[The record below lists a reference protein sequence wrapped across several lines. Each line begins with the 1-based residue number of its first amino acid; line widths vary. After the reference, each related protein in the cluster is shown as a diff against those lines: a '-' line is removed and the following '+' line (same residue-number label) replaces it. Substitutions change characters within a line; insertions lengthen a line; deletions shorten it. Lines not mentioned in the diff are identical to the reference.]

1 MSTLRTL
8 TLSACVLALTVAGLP
23 GTTPAATA
31 APATDVMISVYLEG
45 SGNNKAVELHNPTAG
60 PVQLTG
66 YRINLFPNGSST
78 PRSQLALDPYTIP
91 AGGHLLVVN
100 SQASAELRAR
110 GAIES
115 AVTAFNGDDA
125 LTLTR
130 GDAIIDSLGQVG
142 FDPGTSWSVG
152 GVDTKD
158 MTLTRRGCTVDVDPS
173 DAYDPSAE
181 FTATARDDLTTLGTF
196 SCTAAP
202 PPASPTPTPPTD
214 EVIPIGV
221 VQGTQ
226 DRSPKVGETVT
237 VAGVVVGDFQG
248 EDQFGG
254 VYIQDAGDE
263 DEATSDGIFVHGR
276 AVGEVSVG
284 DVVRVHGKVSEFR
297 GQTQITPGTV
307 TRLTASGLTMP
318 APKPLSL
325 PLTDPERVEGMLVTF
340 PDALTIVEYFN
351 YDRFGEIV
359 YAPERQW
366 TPTGVVEPGAEAR
379 ALAAANQAARLVVDD
394 GRGVQNPSPAI
405 HPDGQPLTA
414 EHYFRGG
421 DRVAGLTGVMS
432 WFNNT
437 YKLQPTTGATFTVA
451 NPRPSVPARQGNLRL
466 ASFNVLNYFT
476 TLTSDN
482 AAARGADTPEEFAR
496 QQAKIVAAMTEIDA
510 DVFGLMEIEN
520 NGTAVENLV
529 AALNAK
535 TGAETF
541 AAVRTGVVGGDAIF
555 QAFVYKPAAVEPVG
569 DFATLDF
576 ADGKNRHSLA
586 QTFRHKESG
595 ELLTVSVNHLKSK
608 GSACEGD
615 PDLGDG
621 QGNCNRT
628 RTSAAERLATWLQG
642 DPTGQGARATVIIGD
657 LNSYDHE
664 DPIDALVAGG
674 FADMEKRFSGEHAYS
689 YVFDGMAGYLDHAL
703 ANEAAAARIVDT
715 QSWHINADEA
725 DILDYDMSFKKPA
738 EAALF
743 TPSPFRSS
751 DHDPIIVSLQLGTP
765 VPPAS
770 PAPGQP
776 APTAVPSSPSPTQP
790 TLPTVPTARPTM
802 PHIRPGLPS
811 TGRSA

>member
-1 MSTLRTL
+1 M
-8 TLSACVLALTVAGLP
+8 
-23 GTTPAATA
+23 
-31 APATDVMISVYLEG
+31 
-45 SGNNKAVELHNPTAG
+45 
-60 PVQLTG
+60 
-66 YRINLFPNGSST
+66 
-78 PRSQLALDPYTIP
+78 
-91 AGGHLLVVN
+91 
-100 SQASAELRAR
+100 
-110 GAIES
+110 
-115 AVTAFNGDDA
+115 
-125 LTLTR
+125 
-130 GDAIIDSLGQVG
+130 
-142 FDPGTSWSVG
+142 
-152 GVDTKD
+152 
-158 MTLTRRGCTVDVDPS
+158 
-173 DAYDPSAE
+173 
-181 FTATARDDLTTLGTF
+181 
-196 SCTAAP
+196 
-202 PPASPTPTPPTD
+202 
-214 EVIPIGV
+214 
-221 VQGTQ
+221 
-226 DRSPKVGETVT
+226 
-237 VAGVVVGDFQG
+237 
-248 EDQFGG
+248 
-254 VYIQDAGDE
+254 
-263 DEATSDGIFVHGR
+263 
-276 AVGEVSVG
+276 
-284 DVVRVHGKVSEFR
+284 
-297 GQTQITPGTV
+297 
-307 TRLTASGLTMP
+307 
-318 APKPLSL
+318 
-325 PLTDPERVEGMLVTF
+325 
-340 PDALTIVEYFN
+340 
-351 YDRFGEIV
+351 
-359 YAPERQW
+359 
-366 TPTGVVEPGAEAR
+366 
-379 ALAAANQAARLVVDD
+379 
-394 GRGVQNPSPAI
+394 
-405 HPDGQPLTA
+405 
-414 EHYFRGG
+414 
-421 DRVAGLTGVMS
+421 
-432 WFNNT
+432 
-437 YKLQPTTGATFTVA
+437 
-451 NPRPSVPARQGNLRL
+451 
-466 ASFNVLNYFT
+466 
-476 TLTSDN
+476 
-482 AAARGADTPEEFAR
+482 
-496 QQAKIVAAMTEIDA
+496 
-510 DVFGLMEIEN
+510 
-520 NGTAVENLV
+520 
-529 AALNAK
+529 
-535 TGAETF
+535 
-541 AAVRTGVVGGDAIF
+541 
-555 QAFVYKPAAVEPVG
+555 G